1 MENNC
6 FCEFTS
12 LEKKFRY
19 LIKKMRRGKNTAQ
32 RELSACAEEC
42 FNSFKLV
49 KKVTENSIRHLYR
62 PIDIVYKPVSDINQI
77 INCFFAVSMSNAYR
91 LVSNK
96 TKNSLSITTADQCYS
111 CNKFFIER
119 KSLERHMNVC
129 GHFPGIVYRFE
140 NQNIQSLFGNMK
152 FMGDFPFTLI
162 LKPQQVKKFIIL
174 MKTQLCTS
182 FLMLL

>member
-1 MENNC
+1 
-6 FCEFTS
+6 
-12 LEKKFRY
+12 
-19 LIKKMRRGKNTAQ
+19 MRKGKNTAQ
-32 RELSACAEEC
+32 RELSACAEER

-49 KKVTENSIRHLYR
+49 KKLTENSIRHLYR

-77 INCFFAVSMSNAYR
+77 INCFFVVSMSNAYR

-129 GHFPGIVYRFE
+129 GHFPGIFYRFE

-152 FMGDFPFTLI
+152 FMGDFLFTLI
-162 LKPQQVKKFIIL
+162 
-174 MKTQLCTS
+174 
-182 FLMLL
+182 